1 MIRFCHLYF
10 TFLTLFFKL
19 NLNIFLFPL
28 QSERAQVISH
38 LKAHGEENKQYR
50 MKMDEKRKE
59 MEPLQHA
66 LGQLR
71 GSNFGGRDRRS
82 GLCSS
87 EEELNDVVSFNFNV
101 FECSLYLLFLI
112 LEFIPF
118 FFFLCY

>member
-1 MIRFCHLYF
+1 M
-10 TFLTLFFKL
+10 
-19 NLNIFLFPL
+19 
-28 QSERAQVISH
+28 ISH

-118 FFFLCY
+118 FFFMLLIISFFVLGKELLVRRGLNF

>member
-1 MIRFCHLYF
+1 
-10 TFLTLFFKL
+10 
-19 NLNIFLFPL
+19 
-28 QSERAQVISH
+28 
-38 LKAHGEENKQYR
+38 
-50 MKMDEKRKE
+50 

-118 FFFLCY
+118 FFFMLLIISFFVLGKELLVRRGLDF